1 MFLVHFVMSPDPIAR
16 LYRSTGSVAI
26 ATETNGHSP
35 IMTPAPTYLLVLAIK
50 LWPTANRKNT
60 DYADKSSLL

>member
-1 MFLVHFVMSPDPIAR
+1 MSPDPIAR

-26 ATETNGHSP
+26 ATETNGRS
-35 IMTPAPTYLLVLAIK
+35 PTYLLVLAIK